1 MYKEPVGG
9 GAGLADVSELGRQ
22 RSLNGSVDVGTLQD
36 NEGSVATEFH
46 RAPQNPLGG
55 LREEQPADRR
65 RASEAQLSQPRVG
78 KQRLADG
85 GRARACHQVD
95 HPGWQAGLL
104 QYIDQ
109 EHCGEWGE
117 VGRLEDDRASG
128 GQGGRDLAGRHGE
141 LGSPRPLPRS
151 PLSNQWKLKLS
162 EISIQANASTP
173 NATASGTACL
183 SLSTIG

>member
-65 RASEAQLSQPRVG
+65 RASEAQLSQPPAG
-78 KQRLADG
+78 NPRLADG
-85 GRARACHQVD
+85 GRARPSPHIA
-95 HPGWQAGLL
+95 HPGG
-104 QYIDQ
+104 
-109 EHCGEWGE
+109 
-117 VGRLEDDRASG
+117 
-128 GQGGRDLAGRHGE
+128 
-141 LGSPRPLPRS
+141 P
-151 PLSNQWKLKLS
+151 
-162 EISIQANASTP
+162 
-173 NATASGTACL
+173 
-183 SLSTIG
+183 